1 MLEIKN
7 ISVVLGCAKVLDQFS
22 LRIHTGEFV
31 TVLGK
36 SGCGKSTLLKA
47 INGFVFYEE
56 GSIYLDNACIDDMPV
71 HKRGIVMVFQDVRL
85 FPHLSVWENV
95 AFGLK
100 MQGVNKRERKEKAL
114 DWIEK
119 VALTG
124 LENRKPN
131 ELSGGQQQRVALA
144 RAYAA
149 NPRVL
154 LMDEPFSGLDEEI
167 RLEMGC
173 LVQELNK
180 QNKTTVLFVT
190 HDREEAYRL
199 SDRVVVIGVGEGTH
213 EKSNL

>member
-7 ISVVLGCAKVLDQFS
+7 ISVTLGNSLVLDDFS
-22 LRIHTGEFV
+22 LIAETGEFV

-47 INGFVFYEE
+47 INGFVDYES
-56 GSIYLDNACIDDMPV
+56 GSIFLDHTCLDDMPV

-85 FPHLSVWENV
+85 FPHLTVWENI

-100 MQGVNKRERKEKAL
+100 MQGVKKEQRKKTAL
-114 DWIEK
+114 EWIEK

-124 LENRKPN
+124 LENRKPH

-149 NPRVL
+149 NPKVL

-167 RLEMGC
+167 RLEMGS
-173 LVQELNK
+173 LTKSLNRK
-180 QNKTTVLFVT
+180 NNTTVLFVT

-199 SDRVVVIGVGEGTH
+199 SDRVVILNHQEDPLYSGGV
-213 EKSNL
+213 

>member
-7 ISVVLGCAKVLDQFS
+7 ISVTLGNALVLDDFS
-22 LRIHTGEFV
+22 LTAGTGEFV

-47 INGFVFYEE
+47 INGFVEYES
-56 GSIYLDNACIDDMPV
+56 GSIFLDGICLDDMPV

-85 FPHLSVWENV
+85 FPHLTVWENI

-100 MQGVNKRERKEKAL
+100 MQGVKKEERKKTAL
-114 DWIEK
+114 KWIEK
-119 VALTG
+119 VDLTG
-124 LENRKPN
+124 LENRRSH

-149 NPRVL
+149 NPKVL

-167 RLEMGC
+167 RLEMGS
-173 LVQELNK
+173 LTKSLNRK
-180 QNKTTVLFVT
+180 NNTMVLFVT

-199 SDRVVVIGVGEGTH
+199 SDRVIVLNDASADFRG
-213 EKSNL
+213 